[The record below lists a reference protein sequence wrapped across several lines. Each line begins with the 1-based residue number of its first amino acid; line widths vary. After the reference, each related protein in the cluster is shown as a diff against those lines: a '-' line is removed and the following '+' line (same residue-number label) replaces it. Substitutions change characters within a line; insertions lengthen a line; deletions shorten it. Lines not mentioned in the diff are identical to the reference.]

1 MIFGHLN
8 NHISFSVDDDLYIPY
23 LLQQEALQQQTD
35 AMAREAT
42 DIAADCVPP
51 NVETGKAKSV

>member
-1 MIFGHLN
+1 MKYIFLMMN
-8 NHISFSVDDDLYIPY
+8 DLYMYILF

-51 NVETGKAKSV
+51 NVDTGKAMESDLDT

>member
-1 MIFGHLN
+1 MKYLFLLMN
-8 NHISFSVDDDLYIPY
+8 DVYILF

-51 NVETGKAKSV
+51 NVDTGKAKSIESDLDT

>member
-1 MIFGHLN
+1 MKYLFLLINDSH
-8 NHISFSVDDDLYIPY
+8 LYILY